1 MGRSRRQNT
10 FRVPEAPE
18 QRVRVSQPQPSPSPS
33 PAPAPGVLPFSPA
46 FPSFGCSQQSPLKQ
60 GACAVS
66 VAQKPL
72 GVRASEKE
80 ASPTKTQKAA

>member
-10 FRVPEAPE
+10 FGVPEAPE
-18 QRVRVSQPQPSPSPS
+18 QRVRVSQPSPS

-46 FPSFGCSQQSPLKQ
+46 SPSFGCSQQSPLKQ

-66 VAQKPL
+66 VTQKPL
-72 GVRASEKE
+72 GVRALEKE

>member
-10 FRVPEAPE
+10 FGVPEAPE
-18 QRVRVSQPQPSPSPS
+18 QRVRVSQPQPSPSP
-33 PAPAPGVLPFSPA
+33 APAPGVLPFSPA
-46 FPSFGCSQQSPLKQ
+46 SPSFGCSQQSPLKQ

-72 GVRASEKE
+72 EVRALEKE
-80 ASPTKTQKAA
+80 ASPTKTRKAD